1 MLLLGLIPAACHA
14 QDFSADVVYLANS
27 KADVASKGTG
37 TSPHQSSKLYV
48 SKDKMRLETRGFTDT
63 ILLVNRGEQT
73 SVALFPARK
82 AYQPLAAGPSQYFRV
97 ENAED
102 ACPDWQKASDQKIVC
117 EKVGQEVVDG
127 RQTVKYHNKNSSSD
141 ATAAVWIDLT
151 LKFVVK
157 WEGAGTGAELH
168 NIQVAQQAADL
179 FAVPSAYKPL
189 KPQKGSSKGFSQ
201 R

>member
-1 MLLLGLIPAACHA
+1 
-14 QDFSADVVYLANS
+14 
-27 KADVASKGTG
+27 
-37 TSPHQSSKLYV
+37 
-48 SKDKMRLETRGFTDT
+48 
-63 ILLVNRGEQT
+63 LVNRGEQT

-157 WEGAGTGAELH
+157 WEGADTGAELH

-179 FAVPSAYKPL
+179 FAVPSAYKLL